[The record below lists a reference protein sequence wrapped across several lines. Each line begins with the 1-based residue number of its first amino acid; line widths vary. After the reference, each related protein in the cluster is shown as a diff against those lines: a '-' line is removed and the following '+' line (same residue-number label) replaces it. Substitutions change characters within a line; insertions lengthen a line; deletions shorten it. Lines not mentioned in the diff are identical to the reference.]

1 MIELG
6 VVIGLSV
13 VGLYAL
19 SRSFFRVEEGH
30 VAVLTVFGAAQR
42 HEDPSS
48 RKSSHAQTEKPRAL
62 VTYGAGL
69 HTKAPWAHVHAVSL
83 MEQNLALSGDEGSTA
98 MAADGTVLRF
108 DSVLRIQPQQEE
120 LEQYLFGLRA
130 PREHVMG
137 LFSCLLRNEIANFG
151 VRAGDARNAV
161 EAEALATV
169 DHEVGQ
175 SSYALILRNRQN
187 LNARIEAFCR
197 DEIADRYGLRFH
209 GVDLTD
215 ILPPDELAEALNAM
229 INAEKEA
236 EEALSRA
243 EAECAQQVLAA
254 SRGVAIA
261 EARASAA
268 EIEIAGLSRYLD
280 DLRAKGVLER
290 YVARRRAE
298 VFAEAR
304 STFVKG
310 EAS

>member
-6 VVIGLSV
+6 VVIGLSL
-13 VGLYAL
+13 VGLFAL
-19 SRSFFRVEEGH
+19 SRCFFRVEEGH
-30 VAVLTVFGAAQR
+30 VAVVTVFGAAQR
-42 HEDPSS
+42 KEG
-48 RKSSHAQTEKPRAL
+48 KKHAL
-62 VTYGAGL
+62 LTYEAGL
-69 HTKAPWAHVHAVSL
+69 HSKAPWAHVHTVSL

-108 DSVLRIQPQQEE
+108 DSVLRMQPQQEE
-120 LEQYLFGLRA
+120 LDQYLFGLRA

-151 VRAGDARNAV
+151 AK
-161 EAEALATV
+161 AEASDAEASTALAV
-169 DHEVGQ
+169 SGDDAAK
-175 SSYALILRNRQN
+175 SSYALILRNRHT

-197 DEIADRYGLRFH
+197 DEIEGRYGLRFH

-236 EEALSRA
+236 DEALSRA
-243 EAECAQQVLAA
+243 EAECAQHVLAA

-261 EARASAA
+261 QARASAA
-268 EIEIAGLSRYLD
+268 EIEIVGLSAYLD
-280 DLRAKGVLER
+280 ELRSKGVLER

>member
-1 MIELG
+1 M
-6 VVIGLSV
+6 
-13 VGLYAL
+13 VGLFAL
-19 SRSFFRVEEGH
+19 TRSFFRVEEGH
-30 VAVLTVFGAAQR
+30 VAVVTVFGAAQR
-42 HEDPSS
+42 KEGKSPSG
-48 RKSSHAQTEKPRAL
+48 KPSLA
-62 VTYGAGL
+62 TYEAGL
-69 HTKAPWAHVHAVSL
+69 HSKAPWAKVHAVSL

-130 PREHVMG
+130 PRDHMMG

-151 VRAGDARNAV
+151 VDAKADADAIAPVDDPAG
-161 EAEALATV
+161 ATDV
-169 DHEVGQ
+169 THG
-175 SSYALILRNRQN
+175 SYALILRNRQT

-197 DEIADRYGLRFH
+197 EDIANRYGLRFH

-229 INAEKEA
+229 ISAEKEA
-236 EEALSRA
+236 DEALSRA
-243 EAECAQQVLAA
+243 EAECAQHVLAA

-261 EARASAA
+261 AARASAA
-268 EIEIAGLSRYLD
+268 ETEIVGLAGYLD
-280 DLRAKGVLER
+280 ELRAKGVLER

-310 EAS
+310 EPS